1 MAGNSFKAVRD
12 LIPEILKL
20 SGREC
25 IIREISDSSFLPEL
39 ENKLEEELKEYLESK
54 ELEEL
59 ADLLEVIY
67 RAELRGSSKTKLEA
81 IRQRKKQENC
91 WFEKNLLL
99 LNLLEEGSHPEL
111 SPIGSSKSRRVVFKL
126 AHFTPLKPCLRFFPA
141 NQLYA
146 H

>member
-1 MAGNSFKAVRD
+1 MAGNSSKAVRD
-12 LIPEILKL
+12 LIPESFKL

-54 ELEEL
+54 EFEEL

-67 RAELRGSSKTKLEA
+67 RIAEIRGSSKAKLET
-81 IRQRKKQENC
+81 IRQRKKQEKGG
-91 WFEKNLLL
+91 FEKNLLL

-111 SPIGSSKSRRVVFKL
+111 P
-126 AHFTPLKPCLRFFPA
+126 
-141 NQLYA
+141 Y
-146 H
+146 